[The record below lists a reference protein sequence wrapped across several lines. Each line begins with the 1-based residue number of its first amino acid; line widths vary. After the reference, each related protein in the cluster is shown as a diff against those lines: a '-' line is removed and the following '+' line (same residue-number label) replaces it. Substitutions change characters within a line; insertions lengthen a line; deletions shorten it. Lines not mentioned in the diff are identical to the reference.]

1 MIRGVVNMTS
11 LRSRAKTLLGAAVYF
26 CVAVLP
32 SALFAYGVT
41 RTVEP
46 IQDGCR
52 VTIAW
57 DLSGKVESGLV
68 IEERFATGWSVDDS
82 TVPFASLDASWISG
96 NVARF
101 AVKPTL
107 LAESGSISYT
117 VLPGAKAVPGSV
129 VGDWMMYLG
138 GKLCKGKVQGEGII
152 SFSSTTQGD
161 EVAGAPAGNPGTSV
175 TEKKVAIASFKILSS
190 GVIEFFYR
198 GGDGAGTLVVEGC
211 EGLGKAWVEVGR
223 YAVISGDGKVELGL
237 DKAKDCQF
245 FRMKLITEG
254 K

>member
-1 MIRGVVNMTS
+1 MNRNNPFRIRS
-11 LRSRAKTLLGAAVYF
+11 LKSILALSLCTVIGYGAF
-26 CVAVLP
+26 CAN
-32 SALFAYGVT
+32 ALT

-46 IQDGCR
+46 VHGGCK

-68 IEERFATGWSVDDS
+68 IEERLATGWSVDDS
-82 TVPFASLDASWISG
+82 TVPFASLDASWFSG

-101 AVKPTL
+101 AVKPSL

-117 VLPGAKAVPGSV
+117 VLPGAKAAPGSV
-129 VGDWMMYLG
+129 AGDWMMYLG

-152 SFSSTTQGD
+152 SSLSSNQGSD
-161 EVAGAPAGNPGTSV
+161 GTGAPGGKPGTSV
-175 TEKKVAIASFKILSS
+175 TEKKVAIASFKILSD
-190 GVIEFFYR
+190 GVIEFSYR

-211 EGLGKAWVEVGR
+211 EGLGKAWAEVGR
-223 YAVISGDGKVELGL
+223 FAVTSGDGKIELGI
-237 DKAKDCQF
+237 DKAKGCQF